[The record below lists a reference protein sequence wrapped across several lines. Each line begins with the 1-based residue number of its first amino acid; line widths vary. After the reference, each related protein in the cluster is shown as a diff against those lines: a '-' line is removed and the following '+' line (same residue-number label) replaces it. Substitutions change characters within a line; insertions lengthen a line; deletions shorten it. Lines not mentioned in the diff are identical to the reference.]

1 MLVPDGSVT
10 MRTKLF
16 AIGIVFALVSTAFSV
31 GAFTSTTV
39 ERQSNVDVV
48 TDGSGLVGLE
58 DGTSG
63 DLISTNST
71 GALAIDLTN
80 GSASGANVH
89 ARFEFGN
96 PSDPQNQS
104 AFNITNNDGEQ
115 RTLTLDYT
123 GITSDDGDNEVDLK
137 FEVYHEGTATPQA
150 TLTDE
155 SSAKDI
161 TLNSGET
168 AHVVMIIDTEDDK
181 GADYSGT
188 LKITA

>member
-1 MLVPDGSVT
+1 

-16 AIGIVFALVSTAFSV
+16 AIGVALALVSTAFSV

-39 ERQSNVDVV
+39 ERQSNVDIV
-48 TDGSGLVGLE
+48 TDSSGLVGLE
-58 DGTSG
+58 DGTQG
-63 DLISTNST
+63 DLIATNST
-71 GALAIDLTN
+71 GALEIDLTN

-89 ARFEFGN
+89 ARFEFGDPN
-96 PSDPQNQS
+96 DPQNRS
-104 AFNITNNDGEQ
+104 AFNVTNNDGEQ
-115 RTLTLDYT
+115 RTFSLDYT
-123 GITSDDGDNEVDLK
+123 GIASDDSDDEVDLI

-155 SSAKDI
+155 STAKDI
-161 TLNSGET
+161 TLNAGET
-168 AHVVMIIDTEDDK
+168 AHVVMVIDTEDDK